1 MGEHEALES
10 TVREMFAAFD
20 KVDIDAMLALVTPDA
35 QGVDEIARRWL
46 RSADDISAY
55 VKELRPRISD
65 VRSELSDMHSE
76 QWGDTAVV
84 TSWLEQDYTFDGER
98 LHIAAP
104 TTVVLRRQDGDWKLV
119 LLHSVAL
126 PPEG

>member
-76 QWGDTAVV
+76 QWATPR
-84 TSWLEQDYTFDGER
+84 W
-98 LHIAAP
+98 
-104 TTVVLRRQDGDWKLV
+104 
-119 LLHSVAL
+119 
-126 PPEG
+126 